1 MRHEVCVIYN
11 PASGK
16 GRGRSRLE
24 RLRRALRD
32 RADFRPTRSPGDG
45 EALALHAAT
54 DGFTTI
60 VAAGGDGTVHEVA
73 NGLLRAERLDVALA
87 VVPVGSANDYA
98 YSLGLDA
105 AWWQRRDPA
114 VAVRH
119 VDVGVVRSGSRSRY
133 FVNGLGLGF
142 NGAVTLESR
151 RIKRLQGIAL
161 YGLAV
166 VRALLFHFC
175 SPLMRLRLDDEPER
189 AGPTLALTLALG
201 QREGNFVVAP
211 GARLD
216 DGFFDYLHVGR
227 LTRWQA
233 VRLFPALV
241 CGRLPADHPGLRTGR
256 CRRVALTSET
266 PLIVHVDGEFFS
278 RPHDDVRD
286 LEIEL
291 LPGRLRVYN
300 KLS

>member
-1 MRHEVCVIYN
+1 MRHDVCVIYN

-24 RLRRALRD
+24 RLQRVLRE
-32 RADFRPTRSPGDG
+32 RADFRPTRCPGDG
-45 EALALHAAT
+45 EALALEGAT
-54 DGFTTI
+54 SGFTTL

-73 NGLLRAERLDVALA
+73 NGLLRAERPGVALA

-98 YSLGLDA
+98 HSLGLDVS
-105 AWWQRRDPA
+105 WWQRRDPA
-114 VAVRH
+114 VAVRS

-151 RIKRLQGIAL
+151 HIKRLQGVAL

-166 VRALLFHFC
+166 LRALWFHFQC
-175 SPLMRLRLDDEPER
+175 PAMRLRLDDEPER
-189 AGPTLALTLALG
+189 VGPTLALTLSLG
-201 QREGNFVVAP
+201 RREGNFVVAP
-211 GARLD
+211 DARLD
-216 DGFFDYLHVGR
+216 DGLFDYLHVGR

-233 VRLFPALV
+233 VRLLPALV
-241 CGRLPADHPGLRTGR
+241 RGRLPVDHAALRMGR

-266 PLIVHVDGEFFS
+266 PLAVHVDGEFFS
-278 RPHDDVRD
+278 RPEDGVRE

-300 KLS
+300 KL

>member
-1 MRHEVCVIYN
+1 V
-11 PASGK
+11 
-16 GRGRSRLE
+16 
-24 RLRRALRD
+24 RR
-32 RADFRPTRSPGDG
+32 
-45 EALALHAAT
+45 
-54 DGFTTI
+54 
-60 VAAGGDGTVHEVA
+60 
-73 NGLLRAERLDVALA
+73 
-87 VVPVGSANDYA
+87 
-98 YSLGLDA
+98 
-105 AWWQRRDPA
+105 
-114 VAVRH
+114 

-151 RIKRLQGIAL
+151 RIKWLQGVAL

-166 VRALLFHFC
+166 VRALLFHFHC
-175 SPLMRLRLDDEPER
+175 PLMRLRLDDEPER
-189 AGPTLALTLALG
+189 VGPTLALTLALG

-211 GARLD
+211 AARLD
-216 DGFFDYLHVGR
+216 DGLFDYLHVGQ

-241 CGRLPADHPGLRTGR
+241 LGRLPADHSTLRTGR

-278 RPHDDVRD
+278 RPEDGVRD
-286 LEIEL
+286 LEVEL